1 MACGIFLGQGLNL
14 YLLHWQADSLPLE
27 NQGAPRDVSE
37 ASALKSFLLTLGTA
51 PYFVG
56 AIITLMTVREYALM
70 STEVPKLHYHSN
82 FYLLIWLHWVLTVAC
97 RIFVV
102 SCMIFHCSTQAL

>member
-1 MACGIFLGQGLNL
+1 MACGIFLDQGLNL

-51 PYFVG
+51 PYFAG
-56 AIITLMTVREYALM
+56 AIITLMTVREYTLM

-82 FYLLIWLHWVLTVAC
+82 FYLLIWLPWVLTVHAG
-97 RIFVV
+97 
-102 SCMIFHCSTQAL
+102 SLLYHA